1 MYVKEWTWAAAC
13 SDEQVDG
20 LVEARLARQRVSA
33 EQPAPMFDFVQEEV
47 TLRRPLGGKMVMR
60 KQLEHLLE
68 VGRRRNM
75 DIQVL
80 PTNREDHAGLA
91 GALQLLRLKEGPT
104 VGRVEVQLFNRLIS
118 DPKGRQILEIRH
130 GIIRAQALTP
140 RESLAFIEK
149 VLGET

>member
-1 MYVKEWTWAAAC
+1 MKEWTWAAAC

-20 LVEARLARQRVSA
+20 LVEARLARRRVFA
-33 EQPAPMFDFVQEEV
+33 EQPAPMLNFVQEEV

-104 VGRVEVQLFNRLIS
+104 VGRVEVQLFNRRIS
-118 DPKGRQILEIRH
+118 DPEGDPDPGDPPWH
-130 GIIRAQALTP
+130 HPGAGPHTP
-140 RESLAFIEK
+140 
-149 VLGET
+149 